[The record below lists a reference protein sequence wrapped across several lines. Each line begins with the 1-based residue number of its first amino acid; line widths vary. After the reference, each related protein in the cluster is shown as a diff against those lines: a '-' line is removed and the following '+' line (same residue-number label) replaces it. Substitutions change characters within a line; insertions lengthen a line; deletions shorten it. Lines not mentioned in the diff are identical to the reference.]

1 MPSAIMQVYK
11 QTEHLPI
18 KIHKGLKLK
27 EREMN
32 QFNTWTFSRTILLIF
47 VLGSMD
53 YLVTGSCS

>member
-1 MPSAIMQVYK
+1 MPFAIMQVYK

-32 QFNTWTFSRTILLIF
+32 QFNTWAFSEL
-47 VLGSMD
+47 
-53 YLVTGSCS
+53 YY

>member
-11 QTEHLPI
+11 QTEHLSI

-32 QFNTWTFSRTILLIF
+32 QFNTWAFSRTILLIF

-53 YLVTGSCS
+53 YQVTGSCS